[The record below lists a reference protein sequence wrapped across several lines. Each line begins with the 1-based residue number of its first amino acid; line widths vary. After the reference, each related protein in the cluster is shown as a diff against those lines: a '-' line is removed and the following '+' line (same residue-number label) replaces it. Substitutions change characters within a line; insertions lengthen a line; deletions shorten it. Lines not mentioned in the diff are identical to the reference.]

1 MDAYTRDF
9 TLERADA
16 AELFHCIQEAAGEDA
31 DRRGGG
37 MDALFAKGLAW
48 VLLWQRLDIVRRPA
62 AGEQLRI
69 VTMPGKGRLGLY
81 PRRFELWSGDERIGA
96 ARSVWAII
104 NAETRSMAALSDAP
118 LSGETERQSLRMD
131 SIPAPDGGES
141 FRFAPAA
148 EYIDRNGHMNNA
160 AYLAA
165 LAEYLPENSGFGLS
179 ILYHR
184 EIMPGDEVTVHWQDT
199 DGARLFQGTVGDE
212 ECFRLSY
219 SAAVSPA

>member
-1 MDAYTRDF
+1 MDAYTRIF
-9 TLERADA
+9 TLERADE
-16 AELFHCIQEAAGEDA
+16 AELFHCMQEAAGEDA

-212 ECFRLSY
+212 ECFRRSY

>member
-1 MDAYTRDF
+1 
-9 TLERADA
+9 
-16 AELFHCIQEAAGEDA
+16 
-31 DRRGGG
+31 

-199 DGARLFQGTVGDE
+199 DGAGLFQGTVGDE

>member
-1 MDAYTRDF
+1 MDAYTRIF
-9 TLERADA
+9 TLERADE
-16 AELFHCIQEAAGEDA
+16 AELFHCMQEAAGEDA

-37 MDALFAKGLAW
+37 RDALFAKGLAW

>member
-1 MDAYTRDF
+1 MDAYTRSF
-9 TLERADA
+9 TLERADE
-16 AELFHCIQEAAGEDA
+16 AELFHCMQEAAGEDA

>member
-1 MDAYTRDF
+1 MDAYTRIF
-9 TLERADA
+9 TLERADE
-16 AELFHCIQEAAGEDA
+16 AELFHCMQEAAAEDA

>member
-1 MDAYTRDF
+1 MDAYTRIF
-9 TLERADA
+9 TLERADE
-16 AELFHCIQEAAGEDA
+16 AELFHCMQEAAGEDA
-31 DRRGGG
+31 DRRGGS

>member
-1 MDAYTRDF
+1 MDAYTRIF
-9 TLERADA
+9 TLERADE
-16 AELFHCIQEAAGEDA
+16 AELFHCMQEAAGEDA
-31 DRRGGG
+31 ARRGGG

>member
-16 AELFHCIQEAAGEDA
+16 AELFHCMQEAAGEDA

-48 VLLWQRLDIVRRPA
+48 VLLWQHLDIVRRPA

>member
-1 MDAYTRDF
+1 MDAYTRIF
-9 TLERADA
+9 TLERADE
-16 AELFHCIQEAAGEDA
+16 AELFHCMQEAAGEDA

-48 VLLWQRLDIVRRPA
+48 VLLWQCLDIVRRPA

>member
-165 LAEYLPENSGFGLS
+165 LAEYLPENGGFGLS

>member
-1 MDAYTRDF
+1 MDAYTRSF

-16 AELFHCIQEAAGEDA
+16 AELFHCMQEAAGEDA

-104 NAETRSMAALSDAP
+104 NAETRNMAALSDAP